1 LRVGYEYYP
10 IDETLAGNTGLE
22 PVDYAGTLV
31 PKYTAKRYSQLSRNS
46 PFAADRIWSR
56 SGMSH
61 KSGIEKSTLRIIN
74 GGINTVFKD
83 GHVRFVK
90 DEPVSYKFMVVDPL
104 TQGTLFNNKYWDTW
118 DPSDQPKPGDDD
130 DSRLIMYNIY
140 RLIKP

>member
-1 LRVGYEYYP
+1 
-10 IDETLAGNTGLE
+10 
-22 PVDYAGTLV
+22 
-31 PKYTAKRYSQLSRNS
+31 
-46 PFAADRIWSR
+46 
-56 SGMSH
+56 MSH